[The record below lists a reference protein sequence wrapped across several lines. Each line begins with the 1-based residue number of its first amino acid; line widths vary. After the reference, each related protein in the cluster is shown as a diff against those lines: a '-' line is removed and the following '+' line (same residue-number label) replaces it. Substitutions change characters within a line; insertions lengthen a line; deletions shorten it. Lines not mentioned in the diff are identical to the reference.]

1 MGMGRVIH
9 GRLEGK
15 GLKIA
20 IVVSRFNSTV
30 TERLLAGARD
40 RLLRSGVN
48 EEDIDIYWV
57 PGAFELPQAVR
68 AVLEKGSYDGLLP
81 LACLI
86 RGETPHFEY
95 LASVVSRELAR
106 LGVEHKMPLVFGVLT
121 TDTPEQALE
130 RSGIKA
136 NKGAEAAES
145 LLELIDL
152 LRQIRG

>member
-1 MGMGRVIH
+1 MGKEFR

-15 GLKIA
+15 GLRIA

-40 RLLRSGVN
+40 RLLRCGV
-48 EEDIDIYWV
+48 EEENIDVYWV

-68 AVLEKGSYDGLLP
+68 AVLERGGYDGVLP
-81 LACLI
+81 LGCLI

-95 LASVVSRELAR
+95 LAGVVSRELAR
-106 LGVEHKMPLVFGVLT
+106 LGVEYKTPLVFGVLT

-130 RSGIKA
+130 RSGMKA

-145 LLELIDL
+145 LLELINL
-152 LRQIRG
+152 SRQIRG

>member
-1 MGMGRVIH
+1 MAKEVH

-40 RLLRSGVN
+40 RLLRSGVD
-48 EEDIDIYWV
+48 ERDIDIYWV

-68 AVLEKGSYDGLLP
+68 ALIEKGGYDGILP
-81 LACLI
+81 LGCLI

-106 LGVEHKMPLVFGVLT
+106 MGVEKGMPLVFGVLT

-145 LLELIDL
+145 PLELIDL

>member
-1 MGMGRVIH
+1 MGKGKEFH

-15 GLKIA
+15 GLRIA

-40 RLLRSGVN
+40 RLLRSGVD
-48 EEDIDIYWV
+48 EENIDVYWV

-68 AVLEKGSYDGLLP
+68 AVLEKGGYDGVLP
-81 LACLI
+81 LGCLI

-95 LASVVSRELAR
+95 LAGVVSRELAR
-106 LGVEHKMPLVFGVLT
+106 LGVEHRTPLVFGVLT

-145 LLELIDL
+145 LLELISL

>member
-68 AVLEKGSYDGLLP
+68 AVLEKGGYDGLLP

-152 LRQIRG
+152 LRQIRE

>member
-68 AVLEKGSYDGLLP
+68 AVLEKGGYDGLLP